1 MISARLGVASILG
14 GSTFFATIGTAQA
27 IAGLDASPLSL
38 GAARLI
44 VASVA
49 LVILLPAFGQQRR
62 GLIRMWRGR
71 PMIIA
76 ALATACFQVSFFAG
90 VRQAGVALGTLIVIG
105 SVPIFTG
112 LLSWAFLRQRPTLGW
127 LAATA
132 VCLVGLALLFSQ
144 GMAAGSP
151 LGVVLCLFTGL
162 GIATYAVA
170 ARTML
175 DTGMHPVR
183 LMAGTFSLGAVIM
196 LPIIALQPL
205 GWLTQPHGIAL
216 ALYLGLATMVLANW
230 LQLQGLKVIGPAPTM
245 TLNLAEPMIAA
256 VLGVVVLGERLSPLG
271 VAGLVLVMAGLTL
284 QSALLARQESHQPL
298 AATAA

>member
-1 MISARLGVASILG
+1 MISARLGVACILG

-27 IAGLDASPLSL
+27 IAGLDASPLAL
-38 GAARLI
+38 GGARLI
-44 VASVA
+44 VASIA
-49 LVILLPAFGQQRR
+49 LILLLPAFGQPRL
-62 GLIRMWRGR
+62 GLARMWRGR
-71 PMIIA
+71 AMIIA
-76 ALATACFQVSFFAG
+76 ALATAGFQVSFFAG

-132 VCLVGLALLFSQ
+132 VCLAGLALLFWQ
-144 GMAAGSP
+144 GLAAGSP
-151 LGVVLCLFTGL
+151 VGVLLCLVTGL

-196 LPIIALQPL
+196 LPIVLVQPL

-230 LQLQGLKVIGPAPTM
+230 LQLQGLTVIGPAPTM
-245 TLNLAEPMIAA
+245 TLNLAEPLIAT
-256 VLGVVVLGERLSPLG
+256 VLGVVVLGEHLSPLG
-271 VAGLVLVMAGLTL
+271 VEGLMLVMAGLTL
-284 QSALLARQESHQPL
+284 QSVLLARQENRQP
-298 AATAA
+298 AATTAA